1 MKSSRQKS
9 FRHAARFIFSG
20 DGPVVRLG
28 SQDVEGD
35 AAQDSEVLGS
45 VILARSGVVL
55 MQDDVERPVKLV
67 LDAPVRSHDLQK
79 AARGEGFI

>member
-1 MKSSRQKS
+1 MQRGSS
-9 FRHAARFIFSG
+9 FRAMGLLSG
-20 DGPVVRLG
+20 CG